1 MEKLD
6 KVKLKKILYIC
17 LFVLDAAIIIFL
29 FVVSIIMLATMPA
42 KIDPNVPADGFIDY
56 LQKNTGVYLGCFVVP
71 LFVLLIVNVLWLLFY
86 VKKNNV
92 KKQVALNDLS
102 EEEKEK
108 LRQEL
113 LKDLTAKAN
122 ESNKKENEGDKK

>member
-1 MEKLD
+1 MEKMD
-6 KVKLKKILYIC
+6 KAKLKKILYIC
-17 LFVLDAAIIIFL
+17 LFVLDAAVIIFL
-29 FVVSIIMLATMPA
+29 FVVSIVMLATMPA
-42 KIDPNVPADGFIDY
+42 KIDPNVPATGFIDY

-86 VKKNNV
+86 VKKNNE

-113 LKDLTAKAN
+113 LKDLSAKAN
-122 ESNKKENEGDKK
+122 ESDKKENEEDKK